1 MPINILVPQWS
12 KVKVG
17 DRRENTSSHPE
28 RIEGA
33 HRTMAERRT
42 LAAYLNRIPAPLLV
56 FLGGGIGAF
65 CRIHT
70 PGGVLA
76 ANLIGSFTLGLL
88 TALWASHARM
98 HGEDAVRSFRFL
110 FGAGM
115 MGGYTTYSSIAAV
128 TAQAVFIH
136 YTVHGWYVLLSLAVL
151 FIGGLVAAASG
162 LFTGGKSLP
171 AGRHAV
177 PVLKRTHHVLANG
190 LSARRFRGN
199 DQVFSR
205 RQNVAPAAHR
215 TLHHQP
221 RIRD

>member
-1 MPINILVPQWS
+1 MPINILVPPWS
-12 KVKVG
+12 NVKVG

-56 FLGGGIGAF
+56 FLGGSIGAF

-88 TALWASHARM
+88 TALWASRTRM
-98 HGEDAVRSFRFL
+98 HGEEAVRPFRFL

-151 FIGGLVAAASG
+151 FIGGLAAAASG
-162 LFTGGKSLP
+162 LFTGGKI
-171 AGRHAV
+171 AARCE
-177 PVLKRTHHVLANG
+177 
-190 LSARRFRGN
+190 ARRASAQE
-199 DQVFSR
+199 DSSCS
-205 RQNVAPAAHR
+205 H
-215 TLHHQP
+215 
-221 RIRD
+221 

>member
-1 MPINILVPQWS
+1 MPINVFVLPWS

-88 TALWASHARM
+88 TALWASHARI
-98 HGEDAVRSFRFL
+98 HGEDAVRPFRFL

-128 TAQAVFIH
+128 TSQAVFIN

-151 FIGGLVAAASG
+151 FIGGLAAAGLG
-162 LFTGGKSLP
+162 LFMGGKI
-171 AGRHAV
+171 AARWEARHA
-177 PVLKRTHHVLANG
+177 
-190 LSARRFRGN
+190 SARE
-199 DQVFSR
+199 DSSCSR
-205 RQNVAPAAHR
+205 
-215 TLHHQP
+215 
-221 RIRD
+221 

>member
-1 MPINILVPQWS
+1 MCRAGRKILPCRSKKTCSRLLGDERQATQNTLINVLVPPWS

-88 TALWASHARM
+88 TALWASRARM
-98 HGEDAVRSFRFL
+98 HGEDAVRPFRFL

-128 TAQAVFIH
+128 TSQAVFIH

-151 FIGGLVAAASG
+151 FIGGLAAAASG
-162 LFTGGKSLP
+162 LFTGGKI
-171 AGRHAV
+171 AARCE
-177 PVLKRTHHVLANG
+177 
-190 LSARRFRGN
+190 ARRASAQE
-199 DQVFSR
+199 DSSCS
-205 RQNVAPAAHR
+205 H
-215 TLHHQP
+215 
-221 RIRD
+221 